1 MVVGDVVMVTIDVK
15 CRRKNRLKQKKILKT
30 FLNAIIMFIIV
41 SVTAAWLIAENR
53 LKIALKYSNGLHLC
67 LHFYNKKNIQ
77 NNFINVKNLTIMKNE
92 SRF

>member
-41 SVTAAWLIAENR
+41 LVIAARLIAENR
-53 LKIALKYSNGLHLC
+53 LTETTTLSMSDSEFEASESTTGLHV
-67 LHFYNKKNIQ
+67 F
-77 NNFINVKNLTIMKNE
+77 
-92 SRF
+92 